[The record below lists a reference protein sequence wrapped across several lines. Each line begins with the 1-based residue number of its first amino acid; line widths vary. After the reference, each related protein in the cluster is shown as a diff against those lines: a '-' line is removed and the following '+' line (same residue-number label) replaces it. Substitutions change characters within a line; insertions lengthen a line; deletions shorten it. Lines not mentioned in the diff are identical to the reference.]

1 MDYLQNSDILIN
13 FKREQYHLL
22 LYNVNMMNKNSTIN
36 NNIGNN
42 SRGVENNTSNDSS
55 YLSDE
60 FDVKDKNK
68 NIKKYQIIILNTR
81 LNY

>member
-1 MDYLQNSDILIN
+1 
-13 FKREQYHLL
+13 
-22 LYNVNMMNKNSTIN
+22 MMNKNSTIN

-42 SRGVENNTSNDSS
+42 SRGVGNNTSNDSS

>member
-1 MDYLQNSDILIN
+1 
-13 FKREQYHLL
+13 
-22 LYNVNMMNKNSTIN
+22 MNKNSTIN
-36 NNIGNN
+36 NNIENN
-42 SRGVENNTSNDSS
+42 SQNIENNTSNDSS

>member
-1 MDYLQNSDILIN
+1 
-13 FKREQYHLL
+13 
-22 LYNVNMMNKNSTIN
+22 MNKNSTIN

-55 YLSDE
+55 YLGDE

-68 NIKKYQIIILNTR
+68 NIKKYIIVYYQKKTKINIEIPMK
-81 LNY
+81 